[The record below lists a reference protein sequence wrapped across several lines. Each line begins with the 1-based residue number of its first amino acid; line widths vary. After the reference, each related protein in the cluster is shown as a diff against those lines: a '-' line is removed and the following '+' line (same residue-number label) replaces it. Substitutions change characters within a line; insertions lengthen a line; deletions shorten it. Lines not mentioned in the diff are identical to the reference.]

1 MANDF
6 LQSLADDDV
15 PDRPPGLT
23 HQIHERLN
31 PLLVGLHLAEFVLQ
45 TLPYAFLYF
54 LKAMIGACQFSLTG
68 EFPNEGD
75 NHAK

>member
-1 MANDF
+1 MADDI
-6 LQSLADDDV
+6 LQSLAHDDV
-15 PDRPPGLT
+15 PDSPHGLSR
-23 HQIHERLN
+23 QAHERLN
-31 PLLVGLHLAEFVLQ
+31 PLLIGLHPAEFVLQ